1 MRCSKLGIDCEYSNA
16 ATKTVV
22 SSTPSPTSTEHS
34 MAVTSAQTALDD
46 YLGLHDVATLGQST
60 GIHALRHFQTAT
72 CNTFVGAHLSKVMH
86 TVVAKN
92 IWSSPYLMHMVLA
105 VSSGHQ
111 RRLFQ
116 THGQKGQLR
125 ELGILEA
132 SHWHDGLQLYQGE
145 LARKSPP
152 PGPARTDFD
161 SMIAAM
167 FLTTVFSFASEDG
180 TLDGDSSTEDDFLGK
195 ILNPMAST
203 IGFKALQATGT
214 GPSRD
219 SLWVPVFH
227 AADNSSGSFTS
238 DEQGIKGLPPAF
250 VRLCELDESSSS
262 HDNVYHRI
270 LRHLTPLLKMEFD
283 PQNMNKIFAFGGR
296 LHTTIR
302 PLVMARDVRTLILLS
317 WWLALFR
324 QADKWWITGWARE
337 SCKSIVAHLSPI
349 PDSELK
355 ALLVFPGSFGTA
367 DISWIWRHETD

>member
-1 MRCSKLGIDCEYSNA
+1 
-16 ATKTVV
+16 
-22 SSTPSPTSTEHS
+22 

-46 YLGLHDVATLGQST
+46 YLGLDAVGSQGQTT

-111 RRLFQ
+111 RRLLQ

-125 ELGILEA
+125 ELGIVEA
-132 SHWHDGLQLYQGE
+132 SHWQDGLQLYQRE
-145 LARKSPP
+145 LERKNPP

-167 FLTTVFSFASEDG
+167 FLTTVYSFASEDG
-180 TLDGDSSTEDDFLGK
+180 TLDDDSTTGDDDFLGK

-203 IGFKALQATGT
+203 VGFKALQATGT

-227 AADNSSGSFTS
+227 AADNSSFKFTS

-250 VRLCELDESSSS
+250 VQFCELDQNSSS

-270 LRHLTPLLKMEFD
+270 LRHLTPLLEMELD
-283 PQNMNKIFAFGGR
+283 SRNMNKIFAFGGR
-296 LHTTIR
+296 LHATIR
-302 PLVMARDVRTLILLS
+302 PLVLARDVRTLLLLS

-349 PDSELK
+349 PDPEVQ
-355 ALLVFPGSFGTA
+355 ALLDYPASFGTA
-367 DISWIWRHETD
+367 DISWIWGDDMD